1 MLNKEDN
8 DLSLLKRIRN
18 KIPIPIWLLV
28 LLFGPILPV
37 VVLVIYC
44 IDWYCQVF

>member
-18 KIPIPIWLLV
+18 KIPTGILNNYLLTNV
-28 LLFGPILPV
+28 LASFF
-37 VVLVIYC
+37 LVQSGVIV
-44 IDWYCQVF
+44 QFF